1 VEYDN
6 KVKNSKLQSKADNK
20 IVTVTVGDEQ
30 RGVRE
35 GKERIKDVNQSERL
49 TKLIQIL
56 LSRSRDREHRI
67 F

>member
-1 VEYDN
+1 MEYDN